1 MEISMKKLIALMCTI
16 SLLSGCSTFYLNK
29 GMKAPNRGF
38 ADRLPNM
45 EAVFSNEDSLKNFTS
60 EDNFVQ
66 VNTPMANRFY
76 REVETNLIDE
86 YDEGEKKGY
95 LVLKPIINTSTGTT
109 KNLIY
114 IYLAVITGFVAPL
127 LGVPIG
133 VIEGFSELELR
144 VLNSNGKL
152 VKKYTAEST
161 VKNTLGFYY
170 GGCNSDKNCLDKA
183 SWEAYE
189 KALGDIIEQV
199 YKDRVYLR
207 RKLN

>member
-1 MEISMKKLIALMCTI
+1 MKNLIVLICAI

-60 EDNFVQ
+60 EDNFLQ
-66 VNTPMANRFY
+66 VNNPMANRFY

-86 YDEGEKKGY
+86 YDEEEKKGY
-95 LVLKPIINTSTGTT
+95 LVLKPIIITSAD
-109 KNLIY
+109 KSIPY
-114 IYLAVITGFVAPL
+114 IILGAFTLLTAPL
-127 LGVPIG
+127 LGAPMG
-133 VIEGFSELELR
+133 VFEGFSELELR

-152 VKKYTAEST
+152 VKKYVAEAV
-161 VKNTLGFYY
+161 VKNKIGAYY
-170 GGCNSDKNCLDKA
+170 GGCNNWNSNQNCLDKA
-183 SWEAYE
+183 SWDAYE
-189 KALGDIIEQV
+189 KALSDVIEQV

>member
-1 MEISMKKLIALMCTI
+1 MKKLITLMCTM
-16 SLLSGCSTFYLNK
+16 SLLSGCSTFYLNQ

-38 ADRLPNM
+38 DDKLPNL
-45 EAVFSNEDSLKNFTS
+45 EAVFSNEESLKNFTS

-66 VNTPMANRFY
+66 VNNPMANRFY

-95 LVLKPIINTSTGTT
+95 LVLKPIISTAGFNS
-109 KNLIY
+109 KRVLY
-114 IYLAVITGFVAPL
+114 IFLGVFTGFVAPL
-127 LGVPIG
+127 LGAPID

-152 VKKYTAEST
+152 VKKYSAEAS
-161 VKNTLGFYY
+161 VKNKLGVYY
-170 GGCNSDKNCLDKA
+170 GGCDSLASQGKNCFDKA

-199 YKDRVYLR
+199 YRDRNYLR
-207 RKLN
+207 KKLN

>member
-1 MEISMKKLIALMCTI
+1 MKKLIALMCTI
-16 SLLSGCSTFYLNK
+16 SLLSGCSTFYLNQ

-38 ADRLPNM
+38 EDRLPNM

-95 LVLKPIINTSTGTT
+95 LVLKPIISTSGEKFT
-109 KNLIY
+109 LFPI
-114 IYLAVITGFVAPL
+114 LAGATLGAAQL
-127 LGVPIG
+127 LGIPFTVY
-133 VIEGFSELELR
+133 EGFSELELR

-152 VKKYTAEST
+152 VKKYTSEAT
-161 VKNTLGFYY
+161 IQNIAGFYY
-170 GGCNSDKNCLDKA
+170 GGCNNIPNCYGKA
-183 SWEAYE
+183 SWNAYE

-199 YKDRVYLR
+199 YRDRNYLR
-207 RKLN
+207 KKLN